1 MNPNHGPRVIRATR
15 AMRLRIGA
23 VFVAIALAF
32 TLGQFVLL
40 PWLSA
45 TVDAGDVDQQV
56 ERLRTV
62 FHLAGALGALIALY
76 CLAYGIRILRS
87 GEMPPPNADVVVD
100 TPVRTGAV
108 ATLGGALLVIASG
121 VILMMS
127 AQMAFEMPAVVEQ
140 LRRQAPP

>member
-1 MNPNHGPRVIRATR
+1 MNRGHGPRVIRATR
-15 AMRLRIGA
+15 AMRLRVGA
-23 VFVAIALAF
+23 VFLMILLTF
-32 TLGQFVLL
+32 TVGQFVVL

-45 TVDAGDVDQQV
+45 AVEAGDVDQQV
-56 ERLRTV
+56 ARLRVV
-62 FHLAGALGALIALY
+62 FHAAGALGALIALY

-121 VILMMS
+121 AILMMS
-127 AQMAFEMPAVVEQ
+127 AQMAFEMPDRVEQ
-140 LRRQAPP
+140 MRRQAPP